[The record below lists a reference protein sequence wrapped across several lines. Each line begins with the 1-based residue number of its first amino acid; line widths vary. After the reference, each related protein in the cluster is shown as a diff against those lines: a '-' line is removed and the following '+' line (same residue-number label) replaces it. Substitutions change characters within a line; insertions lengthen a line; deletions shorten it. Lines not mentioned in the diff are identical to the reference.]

1 MKPTRTHRLEIGFL
15 PIGSILDRYLSA
27 GFLRVFC
34 ICLAVATLLYVTV
47 DFFDRIGTLLDGG
60 ASVASIARYFFYKGP
75 LLISRVIG
83 FATLFSTLF
92 CLGMLTRTHEI
103 TAIRSS
109 GITVQRIA
117 LPLLLLSVII
127 CGFSFVWNE
136 TLVPVF
142 AHKAQSIYKTE
153 IKNKQQQ
160 SVLGTHDIWI
170 RGDGSFVNVDHF
182 DSRTNVLENVT
193 VFLLNRD
200 FGLRALVEI
209 PRAEWVNQGW
219 QAREAT
225 EWMLHTDGKMVRRET
240 KEMLPLTETPEELQL
255 LARDPEE
262 FTYFDLQKQITD
274 MKGKG
279 IDTTAYEVD
288 LQLKL
293 ALPFISPLMVLL
305 AIPFALK
312 RQMSGSISLSFGV
325 AMAIGFGYW
334 VLTAF
339 CVSLGHSGALL
350 AWVSAWIPTGIFSL
364 IGVYFF
370 TAEE

>member
-1 MKPTRTHRLEIGFL
+1 MTQSKAHRLQVGFL
-15 PIGSILDRYLSA
+15 PVGSILDRYLAA
-27 GFLRVFC
+27 GFLRIFFLS
-34 ICLAVATLLYVTV
+34 LAIMTLLYTTV
-47 DFFDRIGTLLDGG
+47 EFFDRVGTLLDGG
-60 ASVASIARYFFYKGP
+60 APLTTVLRYFIYKAP
-75 LLISRVIG
+75 LFISRIIG

-117 LPLLLLSVII
+117 LPLLLISVLI

-136 TLVPVF
+136 TIVPVF
-142 AHKAQSIYKTE
+142 AHNAQNIYKVE

-160 SVLGTHDIWI
+160 SLLGTHDIWI
-170 RGDGSFVNVDHF
+170 RGDGSFINIDHF
-182 DSRTNVLENVT
+182 DTRTNVLDNVT

-200 FGLRALVEI
+200 FSLRALVEI
-209 PRAEWVNQGW
+209 PKAQWTSKGW
-219 QAREAT
+219 QVAEAT
-225 EWMLHTDGKMVRRET
+225 EWNLFADGKMESRQT
-240 KEMLPLTETPEELQL
+240 KEALTLTETPEDLIL

-262 FTYFDLQKQITD
+262 FSYFDLQKQIAD
-274 MKGKG
+274 MKSKG

-293 ALPFISPLMVLL
+293 ALPFISPLMVLM

-312 RQMSGSISLSFGV
+312 RQMTGSISLSFGI
-325 AMAIGFGYW
+325 AMLIAFGYW

-339 CVSLGHSGALL
+339 CVSLGHSGALISWIS
-350 AWVSAWIPTGIFSL
+350 AWVPNTIFSF
-364 IGVYFF
+364 IGLFFF